1 MKFTITTSGY
11 FYPNK
16 ERRTELEQLGFTFK
30 PSDDYKNFIILGKP
44 TIEIKDL
51 NELIQF
57 ADKWGEI
64 IVGEGT
70 IEIYDYYRE

>member
-1 MKFTITTSGY
+1 MEFTVTTSGY

-16 ERRTELEQLGFTFK
+16 ERRTELEKIGFTFK
-30 PSDDYKNFIILGKP
+30 PSDYKYFTIEGEP
-44 TIEIKDL
+44 TVEIKDL

-64 IVGEGT
+64 IVGDGA
-70 IEIYDYYRE
+70 IEIYDDYRE

>member
-1 MKFTITTSGY
+1 MEFTITTSGY

-16 ERRTELEQLGFTFK
+16 ERRIELKKLGFTFK
-30 PSDDYKNFIILGKP
+30 PSDYKSFIIEGEPKV
-44 TIEIKDL
+44 EIKDL

-64 IVGEGT
+64 IVGDGT
-70 IEIYDYYRE
+70 IEIYDDYRE

>member
-1 MKFTITTSGY
+1 MEFTLTTSGD

-16 ERRTELEQLGFTFK
+16 ERRTELEQIGFTFR
-30 PSDDYKNFIILGKP
+30 PSNYKGFIIVGEP
-44 TIEIKDL
+44 TIDIKDL

-64 IVGEGT
+64 IVGDGT
-70 IEIYDYYRE
+70 IEIYDDYRE